1 MGSWGCPYLRRF
13 PFSCAHRTPTASSLF
28 LNCFALRPAGCGVER
43 RLLLLFRRRGC
54 GVQHGSDCCAKIV
67 RVSQAF
73 CQPLKKSG
81 ILHRRQPAG
90 ARCCALWTSYIS
102 GERPAVSKPTD
113 FGSVSVE
120 QQQPAI
126 HDPWRGEQP
135 AIHDPARGAIYKM
148 AGLVGGD
155 GKLIAIIGDEDTVT
169 GFVLAGV
176 GHRTAESSNFLVVKE
191 GTPLPQ
197 IEKAFLE
204 FTNRDDVGIVLVNQH
219 VAAQIRHLLDDYS
232 KTIPTVLEMP
242 SKDMPYD
249 PAQDYIMQ
257 RVSAMLNTGDGG
269 VGRIWFCSR
278 GAPRN
283 IILRARNF
291 MRHQERHRWP
301 GLSPGLEAGARISTV
316 FAHLRNAPVGPD
328 LTRGDRGG
336 TQQHRARRGA
346 KVAPGAPLRRRRR
359 GVTGVSL
366 RSPLLPLNYHIF
378 AFLA

>member
-1 MGSWGCPYLRRF
+1 MSN
-13 PFSCAHRTPTASSLF
+13 TDPTAGPK
-28 LNCFALRPAGCGVER
+28 ACG
-43 RLLLLFRRRGC
+43 F
-54 GVQHGSDCCAKIV
+54 
-67 RVSQAF
+67 QAF
-73 CQPLKKSG
+73 CQPLKKPG

-90 ARCCALWTSYIS
+90 ARCLHFGLVAL
-102 GERPAVSKPTD
+102 AVNAQRYKTD
-113 FGSVSVE
+113 GFWLSIGGAAAS
-120 QQQPAI
+120 
-126 HDPWRGEQP
+126 DWRSSSSQ
-135 AIHDPARGAIYKM
+135 RSRKM

-257 RVSAMLNTGDGG
+257 RVSAMLNTGD
-269 VGRIWFCSR
+269 
-278 GAPRN
+278 
-283 IILRARNF
+283 
-291 MRHQERHRWP
+291 
-301 GLSPGLEAGARISTV
+301 
-316 FAHLRNAPVGPD
+316 
-328 LTRGDRGG
+328 
-336 TQQHRARRGA
+336 
-346 KVAPGAPLRRRRR
+346 
-359 GVTGVSL
+359 
-366 RSPLLPLNYHIF
+366 
-378 AFLA
+378 